1 MAQISSSED
10 KEEEKKDAKEE
21 PAEEEEKAPA
31 PKTQKEKILDE
42 LTDFLGSRAKAS
54 AVVESVLDDL
64 NETYDDGQILPVLM
78 DQAKQLEVERAQ
90 GKRVDKVV
98 RALTQTVGNDEKAR
112 AAIERVFDSLG
123 DKYKADQ
130 LISALE
136 KDVAKIAAVTK
147 AKKEAER
154 DVED

>member
-1 MAQISSSED
+1 M
-10 KEEEKKDAKEE
+10 
-21 PAEEEEKAPA
+21 
-31 PKTQKEKILDE
+31 
-42 LTDFLGSRAKAS
+42 
-54 AVVESVLDDL
+54 
-64 NETYDDGQILPVLM
+64 
-78 DQAKQLEVERAQ
+78 ERAQ

-147 AKKEAER
+147 AKKESER
-154 DVED
+154 DVEDQSENYLNQVQATLEKSGEIPATKATT